1 MNATEKSGRTQL
13 VVFRVGDD
21 RFAADIF
28 AVERVLRF
36 TAPRPI
42 PNVPAWLEGV
52 IDYGGRVV
60 PVIDLR
66 MRFELP
72 AAASRESAR
81 ILVVVAGE
89 EWIAAIVDGVDEVIT
104 VTAAQLEPPPPL
116 FNGLAKQYLRA
127 LVRRGEHV
135 IVALDVAQLLTAR
148 EQVILE
154 QVVSGASHV

>member
-36 TAPRPI
+36 AAPRPI

-81 ILVVVAGE
+81 ILVVVAGD

-116 FNGLAKQYLRA
+116 FKGLAKQYLRA
-127 LVRRGEHV
+127 LVRRSDHV

-154 QVVSGASHV
+154 QVVAGAVHV

>member
-72 AAASRESAR
+72 AASSRESAR
-81 ILVVVAGE
+81 ILVVVAGDD
-89 EWIAAIVDGVDEVIT
+89 WIAAIVDGVDEVIT

-127 LVRRGEHV
+127 LVRRSDHV

-154 QVVSGASHV
+154 QVVAGATHV

>member
-72 AAASRESAR
+72 AASSRESAR
-81 ILVVVAGE
+81 SLVVVAGD

-104 VTAAQLEPPPPL
+104 VTDAQLEPPPPL
-116 FNGLAKQYLRA
+116 FKGLAKQYLRA
-127 LVRRGEHV
+127 LVRRSDHM

-154 QVVSGASHV
+154 QVVAGAAHV